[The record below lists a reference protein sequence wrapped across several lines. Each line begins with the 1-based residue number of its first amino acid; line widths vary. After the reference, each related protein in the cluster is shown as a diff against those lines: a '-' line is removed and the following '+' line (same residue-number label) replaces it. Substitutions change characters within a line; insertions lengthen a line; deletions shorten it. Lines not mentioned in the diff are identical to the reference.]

1 MLVLQAFPAFKEFTL
16 KRISLTLGA
25 LVLGAL
31 CSHSAL
37 ADTFTFNFTGA
48 IYSGSGTFTTDP
60 GVSGPFGSTQFDI
73 TGISGTVTP
82 IIGPSSTITG
92 LSTFS
97 GADNELF
104 DPGIFGIYNLD
115 DKGVS
120 FTLQNGNT
128 VNLSATLLTYVADT
142 NLPFTKEGVIF
153 TICDPSPAVP
163 EPSSIALLGTG
174 ILGAAG
180 AIRRRFKA

>member
-1 MLVLQAFPAFKEFTL
+1 M

-37 ADTFTFNFTGA
+37 ADTFSFSFTGFE
-48 IYSGSGTFTTDP
+48 YSGSGTFTTDP

-73 TGISGTVTP
+73 TGITGSVTP
-82 IIGPSSTITG
+82 SFGTASTITG
-92 LSTFS
+92 LSTFD
-97 GADNELF
+97 GADNLLF

-115 DKGVS
+115 ADGVS
-120 FTLQNGNT
+120 FTLKNGNK
-128 VNLSATLLTYVADT
+128 VNLSASLFTYSADS
-142 NLPFTKEGVIF
+142 NVPFSTE
-153 TICDPSPAVP
+153 TIDFDIHNTTTAGDPPSAVP

-174 ILGAAG
+174 LLTAAG
-180 AIRRRFKA
+180 AIRRRFKQ